1 MLKGVAK
8 KEKKHLKVLQKMSR
22 KGLWIIAY
30 IGALMIGFICGGY
43 TNKPVVPKK
52 YSNYVFPYH
61 DYVMASYGDTI
72 LYKNVVRER
81 KSKTPSHPDYLDLS
95 ILIATK
101 YGHTSGYYNAYL
113 ALHDLY
119 AYNHFHMG
127 DKVKRLM
134 YSYLQLAIE
143 HKDKR
148 VTDADLKGFHAAF
161 PDGKAI

>member
-1 MLKGVAK
+1 
-8 KEKKHLKVLQKMSR
+8 MS
-22 KGLWIIAY
+22 KTHWIVAY
-30 IGALMIGFICGGY
+30 IGALVIGCACRIY
-43 TNKPVVPKK
+43 TKKPDIPKK

-61 DYVMASYGDTI
+61 DYTMAYYGDTA
-72 LYKNVVRER
+72 LYEKVVRER
-81 KSKTPSHPDYLDLS
+81 RTKTPSHPDYLDLS
-95 ILIATK
+95 IWMAGR

-119 AYNHFHMG
+119 TYNHFQMG

-148 VTDADLKGFHAAF
+148 VTDADLKGFYAAF
-161 PDGKAI
+161 PDGKAIIVDNE